1 MHLLLTDR
9 LVCPRCGPAFG
20 LILRADRLE
29 ERRVLEGGLGCPNC
43 RATYPVSGGVG
54 DLRPP
59 PRSSP
64 DAADLDLP
72 GVDEERLEVVHA
84 LLGVVQGPGHLLLT
98 GTAARFAPGLARR
111 IPEVEAVTVHPAA
124 DAWEETAG
132 VSRLR
137 VGPVLPFSPRTFRG
151 VLLERPGGREPLR
164 EAARLLG
171 GEGRVVVLEA
181 DGETAGHLM
190 AAGLTVQL
198 DDQGVVVA
206 GR

>member
-29 ERRVLEGGLGCPNC
+29 DRRVLEGGLGCPNC
-43 RATYPVSGGVG
+43 REMYPVSRGTG

-59 PRSSP
+59 PRTP
-64 DAADLDLP
+64 DDPAEASLP
-72 GVDEERLEVVHA
+72 EATEERLEVVHA
-84 LLGVVQGPGHLLLT
+84 LLGVVEGPGHLLLR
-98 GTAARFAPGLARR
+98 GAAARFAPGLVRR
-111 IPEVEAVTVHPAA
+111 IRDIEVVTTHPALVRL
-124 DAWEETAG
+124 DEMAG

-137 VGPVLPFSPRTFRG
+137 TGPVLPFSPRSFRG
-151 VLLERPGGREPLR
+151 VLLESARGREDLR
-164 EAARLLG
+164 EAARLLA

-181 DGETAGHLM
+181 DGDTAGHLM
-190 AAGLTVQL
+190 AAGLTVRL

>member
-29 ERRVLEGGLGCPNC
+29 NRRVLEGGLGCPNC
-43 RATYPVSGGVG
+43 RETYPVSGGVG

-59 PRSSP
+59 PRGPADAGDEAPP
-64 DAADLDLP
+64 DAA
-72 GVDEERLEVVHA
+72 EERLDVVHA
-84 LLGVVQGPGHLLLT
+84 LLGVVEGPGHLLLQ
-98 GTAARFAPGLARR
+98 GTTARFAPGLVRR
-111 IPEVEAVTVHPAA
+111 IPHIEVVTTHPAA
-124 DAWEETAG
+124 VRREETPG

-137 VGPVLPFSPRTFRG
+137 TGPVLPFSPRTFRG
-151 VLLERPGGREPLR
+151 VLLERPEGRETLR

-171 GEGRVVVLEA
+171 TEGRVVVLEA
-181 DGETAGHLM
+181 DGDTAGHLM
-190 AAGLTVQL
+190 AAGLTVRL